1 MCLRLLAYQR
11 KLVIDDTHLCFPCL
25 CQLKKKKSLE
35 VSFTAA
41 SKGVM
46 RNYVP
51 PFASSDDMLK
61 FRPEAIFEEWMEKA
75 PLFYSILM
83 PSAL

>member
-1 MCLRLLAYQR
+1 
-11 KLVIDDTHLCFPCL
+11 
-25 CQLKKKKSLE
+25 
-35 VSFTAA
+35 
-41 SKGVM
+41 M